1 MKASKLTARGLAYV
15 VRAVGR
21 KIAKAHRAKQTPHGK
36 QTVKKLMAH
45 GTSTNSLELSG
56 DTKLFDRV
64 ARKWNVDYAFY
75 QTEPGKYLLFFK
87 SGQADAM
94 TACFSEYSR
103 KVLDKAKSRQP
114 TIPEQMKQAE
124 QQLAKEKPQKEHIKE
139 AVHTHDTYCRIV
151 IRHASFDAAR
161 MLAARWK
168 REISLEYLIEE
179 KFVQLSTTDE
189 YFQVPDY
196 GETYPFSVRGQTI
209 LLDSCSLAAAL
220 ARLPEQTQEEIFL
233 YYFQHLTQKEI
244 GEQSG
249 WTRSTI
255 GRHIRLALKR
265 LKEEMEVLSHE

>member
-1 MKASKLTARGLAYV
+1 MTEYEAY
-15 VRAVGR
+15 
-21 KIAKAHRAKQTPHGK
+21 Q
-36 QTVKKLMAH
+36 
-45 GTSTNSLELSG
+45 
-56 DTKLFDRV
+56 
-64 ARKWNVDYAFY
+64 
-75 QTEPGKYLLFFK
+75 
-87 SGQADAM
+87 
-94 TACFSEYSR
+94 
-103 KVLDKAKSRQP
+103 
-114 TIPEQMKQAE
+114 
-124 QQLAKEKPQKEHIKE
+124 EHIRY
-139 AVHTHDTYCRIV
+139 THDTYCRIV

-168 REISLEYLIEE
+168 REISLEYLTEE

-255 GRHIRLALKR
+255 GRHIRLVLKR
-265 LKEEMEVLSHE
+265 LKEKWRCCPMSNRLLPYDTIIKAHEGDPIAIQAVLDRYAGYIRYFSKMNGYYNSDMEDYIRTKLIESLFKFRLDR

>member
-1 MKASKLTARGLAYV
+1 MADQIAYQEYIQ
-15 VRAVGR
+15 RRYNAFC
-21 KIAKAHRAKQTPHGK
+21 K
-36 QTVKKLMAH
+36 TVIRCA
-45 GTSTNSLELSG
+45 
-56 DTKLFDRV
+56 
-64 ARKWNVDYAFY
+64 A
-75 QTEPGKYLLFFK
+75 
-87 SGQADAM
+87 
-94 TACFSEYSR
+94 
-103 KVLDKAKSRQP
+103 LDKILKLKRQW
-114 TIPEQMKQAE
+114 ERQ
-124 QQLAKEKPQKEHIKE
+124 
-139 AVHTHDTYCRIV
+139 V
-151 IRHASFDAAR
+151 
-161 MLAARWK
+161 
-168 REISLEYLIEE
+168 SLEYLTEE

>member
-1 MKASKLTARGLAYV
+1 MTEDEAYKV
-15 VRAVGR
+15 H
-21 KIAKAHRAKQTPHGK
+21 IQYTF
-36 QTVKKLMAH
+36 
-45 GTSTNSLELSG
+45 N
-56 DTKLFDRV
+56 
-64 ARKWNVDYAFY
+64 AFC
-75 QTEPGKYLLFFK
+75 K
-87 SGQADAM
+87 
-94 TACFSEYSR
+94 
-103 KVLDKAKSRQP
+103 
-114 TIPEQMKQAE
+114 
-124 QQLAKEKPQKEHIKE
+124 
-139 AVHTHDTYCRIV
+139 IV
-151 IRHASFDAAR
+151 IRHAAIDKILNLR
-161 MLAARWK
+161 RRWE
-168 REISLEYLIEE
+168 REVSLDYLMNE